1 MFGGIELGGTK
12 CILAVA
18 ESPSN
23 IVSKKIINTSYPENT
38 FSEIYSFFSNYPV
51 KKLGVGSFGPIVLN
65 PESEN
70 FGIIVAESKDGWKGA
85 NVVNYLAEICP
96 DVSIDTDVNAA
107 AIGEYYY

>member
-38 FSEIYSFFSNYPV
+38 FSEILDDELSIAEQILFNPKFSN
-51 KKLGVGSFGPIVLN
+51 LFS
-65 PESEN
+65 
-70 FGIIVAESKDGWKGA
+70 
-85 NVVNYLAEICP
+85 
-96 DVSIDTDVNAA
+96 
-107 AIGEYYY
+107 